1 MSAPHDHITLSLPSN
16 PQYLCAMRAFFSSL
30 FNDLGFDKQTVSG
43 VVLAIHEACAN
54 VIEHC
59 YQGDQAQRIDFTV
72 YVTPQQVTIAI
83 QDYGGKQDIT
93 RIVPRALE
101 QVRAGGLGT
110 YFIQSIMD
118 EVTYNSSE
126 AGTVLRMT
134 KRRGLSCKSG

>member
-1 MSAPHDHITLSLPSN
+1 
-16 PQYLCAMRAFFSSL
+16 MRAFFSSL
-30 FNDLGFDKQTVSG
+30 FNDLEFDQQTVSG
-43 VVLAIHEACAN
+43 VVLAIHEACTN

-93 RIVPRALE
+93 RIVPRPLE
-101 QVRAGGLGT
+101 QVRPGGLGT
-110 YFIQSIMD
+110 HFIQSIMD

-134 KRRGLSCKSG
+134 KRRGVACKSG